1 MKGGEFLSAK
11 GYVQV
16 RAYSSNALIPLKDV
30 AVVISDA
37 SGAAIAMRLTD
48 RSGLLNAPV
57 EIPVPDLTAGQ
68 SPDTGVLPYSSVNLY
83 ARKENYEEI
92 FVRNLQVF
100 PETITE
106 QNLEMIPLS
115 EYPDSWIRSEEFNT
129 PPQNL

>member
-1 MKGGEFLSAK
+1 MSAK